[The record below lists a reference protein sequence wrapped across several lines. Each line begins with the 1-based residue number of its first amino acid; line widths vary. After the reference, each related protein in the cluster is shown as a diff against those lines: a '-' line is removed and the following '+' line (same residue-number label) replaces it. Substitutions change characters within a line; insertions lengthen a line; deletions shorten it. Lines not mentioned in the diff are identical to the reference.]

1 MRIVAEIVY
10 AVCRRVPRRIFKSR
24 SCCALFADNG
34 RIQCIVMRLQ
44 VLCFMI
50 KTISYVYVSARADNK
65 AAHVLTGLRP
75 P

>member
-1 MRIVAEIVY
+1 MLYAGVYLGAYLNSDPVAHCSV
-10 AVCRRVPRRIFKSR
+10 A
-24 SCCALFADNG
+24 ADNG
-34 RIQCIVMRLQ
+34 RIQCKVMRLQ

-50 KTISYVYVSARADNK
+50 KTISYVSVSARADNK